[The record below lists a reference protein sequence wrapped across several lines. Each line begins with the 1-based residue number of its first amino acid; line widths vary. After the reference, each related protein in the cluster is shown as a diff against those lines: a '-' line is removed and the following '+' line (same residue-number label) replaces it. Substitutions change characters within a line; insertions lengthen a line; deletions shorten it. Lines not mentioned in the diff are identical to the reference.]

1 MGNLFRMIGELCQQ
15 HCILTKVKHDIIF
28 LGEILYMLQC
38 GTFKMGTGTNTYCD
52 FQCIIGCKDFLPN
65 ILVHVTTYN
74 IHTWFKLLRLS
85 VHCWDGAAALPSCA
99 TWNVE
104 YHWPGSVDMTGVHE
118 CRNVFGVGA
127 VTHAPLPHSSAA
139 QLLTSD
145 SADHGL
151 PRIANKGVD
160 SLNNP

>member
-1 MGNLFRMIGELCQQ
+1 M
-15 HCILTKVKHDIIF
+15 
-28 LGEILYMLQC
+28 
-38 GTFKMGTGTNTYCD
+38 
-52 FQCIIGCKDFLPN
+52 
-65 ILVHVTTYN
+65 
-74 IHTWFKLLRLS
+74 
-85 VHCWDGAAALPSCA
+85 
-99 TWNVE
+99 E

-145 SADHGL
+145 SVDHGR

-160 SLNNP
+160 S